1 MAERFTKSGHL
12 TGFSL
17 RELMEGR
24 MDELGRLEA
33 SEHLAFCD
41 ACLERYTRLLTDD
54 VLLEAPDLLE
64 ERVMARVRRKAR
76 ELWMN
81 KYFSA
86 GLAACIAMVM
96 WVTGVFS
103 SIAFRPDG
111 GRLEN
116 LSGAT
121 QSFSQMAREFSG
133 DITQG
138 LSDFLDS
145 IDLRGVFTNEKK

>member
-12 TGFSL
+12 TGFAL

-138 LSDFLDS
+138 LSAFLDS